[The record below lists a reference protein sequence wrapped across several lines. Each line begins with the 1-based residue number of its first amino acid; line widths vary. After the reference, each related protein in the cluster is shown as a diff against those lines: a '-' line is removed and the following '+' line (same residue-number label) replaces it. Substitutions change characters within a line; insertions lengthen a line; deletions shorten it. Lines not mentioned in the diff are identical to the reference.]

1 MSGGTGYP
9 APHRQRSDKPQKH
22 ECTATNMIALLVED
36 NTSLAELVIEFL
48 EDSGIECDHTFSGLN
63 AIELT
68 KTNSYDVIVL
78 DINLPGCD
86 GLEVCKTL
94 RNDGNNT
101 PCIMLTA
108 RDSLDDKLTGFNV
121 GADDYLIKP
130 FAMAELV
137 ARIQALT
144 QRNQHTKIIRIE
156 DLSVNIAN
164 HSERVVHRGSTQI
177 QLSPDEWRTLIALAK
192 NSPNVVSRTV
202 LEDLLWPDGAPSMDA
217 LKMVIYRL
225 RKCIDIPGCTPLVHT
240 IRGVGI
246 ALHAKA

>member
-1 MSGGTGYP
+1 ML
-9 APHRQRSDKPQKH
+9 REMQK
-22 ECTATNMIALLVED
+22 NLVVLLVED

-48 EDSGIECDHTFSGLN
+48 EDSGFDCDHTFNGLN
-63 AIELT
+63 ALELI

-86 GLEVCKTL
+86 GLQVCNTL
-94 RNDGNNT
+94 RNNGNNT

-108 RDSLDDKLTGFNV
+108 RDSLDDKLTGFDV

-144 QRNQHTKIIRIE
+144 QRNQHTKVIRIE
-156 DLSVNIAN
+156 DLTVNIAN
-164 HSERVVHRGSTQI
+164 HAERLVHRGSTQI

-192 NSPNVVSRTV
+192 SSPNVVSRSE
-202 LEDLLWPDGAPSMDA
+202 LEDMLWPDGAPSADA

-225 RKCIDIPGCTPLVHT
+225 RKCIDISGSPPLVQT
-240 IRGVGI
+240 VRGVGI
-246 ALHAKA
+246 VLRANS